1 MVEQTDKNF
10 TPQQDNDNAVKNNS
24 WAGAL
29 PVKQGLYD
37 PELEKDSC
45 GVGFTWYLTSPSSG
59 MFVRLL
65 IDLVTSKARRVIRLL
80 QMVSSLRMGYII
92 LTLSVC
98 SSQLVV

>member
-10 TPQQDNDNAVKNNS
+10 TFQQDNVNAVKNNS

-45 GVGFTWYLTSPSSG
+45 GVGFTWYLTSHNFASSG
-59 MFVRLL
+59 HLL
-65 IDLVTSKARRVIRLL
+65 TELVTSKARRVTRLS
-80 QMVSSLRMGYII
+80 QMVSSLRMGYMI
-92 LTLSVC
+92 LTLSVY

>member
-45 GVGFTWYLTSPSSG
+45 GVGFAWYLTSPSSW

-80 QMVSSLRMGYII
+80 QMVS
-92 LTLSVC
+92 
-98 SSQLVV
+98 